1 MNKHRYRVLFSKTV
15 QRFIV
20 TSELAK
26 TATAGNTETGDLKC
40 GQYSAYFSFYPSLQ
54 SLTFAVFCA
63 LGFVSFISPS
73 VYAETLMIQA
83 DSAAATNQRPVVLQ
97 TANGLPQVNIQT
109 PNEQGL
115 SHNRYTHFDV
125 DTQGAILNNSRK
137 NTQTQQGGWIQG
149 NPYLAGGEAKV
160 ILNEVN
166 SNHPSQLKGYVEVAG
181 KKADV
186 IITNPNGIH
195 CQGCGI
201 INAERATFAT
211 GKPEI
216 HHGSLDSFK
225 VEKGKVTVEGKGLDN
240 SQTDYTDIISRS
252 TEINAGVW
260 SKRKVNVTT
269 GKNRVTKNN
278 DSVQIIHTTE
288 KEKQPENPPHFALDV
303 THLGGMY
310 AEKIHLIGTE
320 QGLGVN
326 HAGHIGASAG
336 EVVIDAK
343 GHVVNQGF
351 IGAQGN
357 IQVQSS
363 ENIENRGTIHTKEKQ
378 DLKAKTVDNRQGTLA
393 GKQIQI
399 NATHVDNR
407 KISDEGSLI
416 VASDNIHLQTQTLD
430 NRGTK
435 NTANPTQGIQAAQV
449 TLTAQQINN
458 QSGGIY
464 ATQRGTLNVA
474 TTLNNQQGDILSA
487 AQLDVNGDKSHANIN
502 NAEGRIHA
510 GKHVTLTAKT
520 LQNEGTISTIG
531 NADIA
536 LTDGIELNNAFQ
548 VNGDLRFTT
557 EGKFTN
563 KSKLNIGHHINIR
576 AAEIENTE
584 AAEISSK
591 TTQISTVL
599 FTNRGLIDGETTRI
613 EGESLNNVGTGR
625 IYGNQL
631 SFAATHLTNA
641 KEADSSATIAAR
653 KRLDFGINTLKNLDQ
668 SFIFS
673 LGDLHIGGKLSEN
686 GEAIGQAKEIINGS
700 GIIEAMGDGKINTAT
715 LLNTDL
721 HLKLGINESREYFH
735 QVAKTTDSQRFT
747 VDKDGI
753 FAWNKKRSEAWF
765 QFYDGRPTQYQ
776 NDWIGWRY
784 NRTTKTSKIDV
795 QTPGKILIGGHL
807 SLTGDHLKNQ
817 YSKLL
822 VGKNLILGEQ
832 PITQNISH
840 QTLSQGDA
848 TLINEDV
855 IGNIDRLD
863 QGTVFKWVHYRSRG
877 IKKSHGHKDTDHKHY
892 EVAHSTEHFNFNV
905 VKNHIGDPEAVRK
918 ESENTSVTARTP
930 ANAIGDVENTLRLPN
945 QSLYKIN
952 PHADSHYIVETDP
965 RFADKRQWLS
975 SDYMFHALRTDLQN
989 MLKRLGDGFYEQRL
1003 INEQINQLTGRRFL
1017 EGYTSD
1023 YEQYK
1028 ALMDNGLYYAKKW
1041 NLTPGVALTA
1051 AQMKE
1056 LTSDLV
1062 WFEKRETQLPNGEK
1076 INVLAPK
1083 VYLSRRNSK
1092 INGEGSLI
1100 SAHQVIIRGMNQ
1112 VDNSG
1117 TILGHNTLSMTAK
1130 NIKNNEGRLQAN
1142 HLSLSAENDLLNL
1155 GGTFEAKDN
1164 LTARAKNLRIESKL
1178 SDTKDTGDFY
1188 KQDISK
1194 MAELNLTDK
1203 NSKLQ
1208 IHADENIVVKG
1219 IHANIAGDAAFY
1231 AKGDLELGTV
1241 TRINKEHYRM
1251 NADNYY
1257 LLDQENQ
1264 IGNQIQVKGNA
1275 QYIAGQNI
1283 TVTGNQLHSDG
1294 ETTIAAQGNIDIH
1307 EGRGKEHLNS
1317 AIKTTDRGLFSKKTI
1332 TSKHRH
1338 DYDLAEASM
1347 IDADKIHLQSN
1358 NGNIK
1363 VQGSSL
1369 VAENG
1374 FTAQGKNIDIREAEN
1389 RVYSE
1394 EFYSKKKS
1402 GMLGGGIGV
1411 TFGSQKQTLETD
1423 QTKLYASGSQVGS
1436 LNHKTRFIAENRY
1449 TQTASAVSSAKGDVD
1464 ILAQQATIKAADDK
1478 YESNMKQTFEQK
1490 GLTIAIT
1497 SPILSA
1503 LQAVQS
1509 TIKSAQQTGNSKNNR
1524 INAMS
1529 AVNTGFEAY
1538 RAGQAVGQ
1546 AQNALGNVM
1555 NGSEGM
1561 DSMVG
1566 IQITYGQQ
1574 KSESKTHT
1582 EGKTAATSQVNAGG
1596 KVNIVATGAGKA
1608 SNITINGSDVS
1619 GKQGTFLGAD
1629 NDINI
1634 TAAEQNHLERST
1646 NKSSGFNVGVAVKF
1660 GNGVAA
1666 GITVGGNRG
1675 KGYGNSDETT
1685 YVASHVGDA
1694 NSQTTIQSGGDTNL
1708 IGSQAKGKR
1717 VEVNAD
1723 NLNIKSLQDKSSY
1736 DGKQTN
1742 VSGSVTVGYGFAAGG
1757 SFSKS
1762 KINADHASV
1771 NEQAGIYAGDDG
1783 YDVNVEKHSD
1793 LKGTLV
1799 TSTET
1804 AEKEGKNRFSTGTIT
1819 HSDIENYSNHNAKG
1833 FGVGGGVTI
1842 GGGNAPKEIGGVEL
1856 QKIGQ
1861 NNADGS
1867 GKVETGG
1874 IAGIGSQGNWGVAK
1888 GLISGLLGQ
1897 VSDKGN
1903 EHGVTKS
1910 SINTQN
1916 FLIRNKETQ
1925 EKLTG
1930 KSIDETIQTLNKENL
1945 HQKLAK
1951 ADIESIK
1958 SDLERDLSVATKF
1971 VENVNSVGDDIYYNI
1986 EKTDKN
1992 ILLKQKRDKNCE
2004 DISCIQAKEIDVNTL
2019 NVPKTKEEAEQLAR
2033 MYAHGIFNTNDE
2045 ERITGA
2051 IQYGGKDYLDN
2062 DALVVKRNYTNPLTE
2077 LSFTAFE
2084 RIRAGINLPT
2094 IFGASNASRDQAKI
2108 WSLLDEYNKRHP
2120 KDQVELTHF
2129 AHSLGVSGMVNAMN
2143 WAKHKN
2149 IDLSHT
2155 KLNGNTVGTSYPM
2168 TNETI
2173 GGMLSLG
2180 HYEQGYKEKA
2190 EELFN
2195 GGNVS
2200 YAVAPRD
2207 IVGTGINLPFVPG
2220 KFSIGIGN
2228 TDTTGDNYSGIP
2240 LIDMFRGAHNKAYYK
2255 DKRVIEFLY
2264 PQNQNNKSQEMESI
2278 INYQKTVWG
2287 NIGPSFNTIKLNDKG
2302 NKK

>member
-1 MNKHRYRVLFSKTV
+1 MNKHRYRVLFSKTL

-26 TATAGNTETGDLKC
+26 TTTAGNTERDYLKC
-40 GQYSAYFSFYPSLQ
+40 GQSLACFSFYPSLQ

-63 LGFVSFISPS
+63 LGFVSLISPS
-73 VYAETLMIQA
+73 AYAETLMIQA
-83 DSAAATNQRPVVLQ
+83 DSTAAANQRPVVLQ

-109 PNEQGL
+109 PNDQGL
-115 SHNRYTHFDV
+115 SHNRYSHFDV

-186 IITNPNGIH
+186 IIANPNGIH

-201 INAERATFAT
+201 MNAERATFTT

-225 VEKGKVTVEGKGLDN
+225 IEKGKITVEGKGLDN

-252 TEINAGVW
+252 AEINAGVW
-260 SKRKVNVTT
+260 SKREVNVTT

-288 KEKQPENPPHFALDV
+288 KEKQSENPPHFALDV

-378 DLKAKTVDNRQGTLA
+378 YLKAKNVDNRQGTLA

-407 KISDEGSLI
+407 KVSEEGSLI

-464 ATQRGTLNVA
+464 ATQRGTLNI
-474 TTLNNQQGDILSA
+474 TSTLDNRQGDILSA
-487 AQLDVNGDKSHANIN
+487 EQLDINGDKSHANMN
-502 NAEGRIHA
+502 NVEGKIHA
-510 GKHVTLTAKT
+510 GKHLILTAKT
-520 LQNEGTISTIG
+520 LQNEGNISTTG

-563 KSKLNIGHHINIR
+563 KSKLNIGHRVNIH
-576 AAEIENTE
+576 AAEIENSQ

-591 TTQISTVL
+591 TTQISTAL

-613 EGESLNNVGTGR
+613 EGESLNNIGTGR
-625 IYGNQL
+625 IYGDQL
-631 SFAATHLTNA
+631 SFAATHLTNI
-641 KEADSSATIAAR
+641 KEGDSSATIAAR
-653 KRLDFGINTLKNLDQ
+653 KRLDIGINTLKNLDQ

-673 LGDLHIGGKLSEN
+673 LGDLHIGGTLSEN
-686 GEAIGQAKEIINGS
+686 GEAVGRAKEIINGS
-700 GIIEAMGDGKINTAT
+700 GIIEAMGDGKINTTT

-807 SLTGDHLKNQ
+807 TLTGDHLKNQ

-822 VGKNLILGEQ
+822 VGKSLILGEK
-832 PITQNISH
+832 PITQNLSH
-840 QTLSQGDA
+840 QTLSEGSA

-863 QGTVFKWVHYRSRG
+863 KGSVFKWVHYRSRG
-877 IKKSHGHKDTDHKHY
+877 LKKSHGHKDTDHKHY
-892 EVAHSTEHFNFNV
+892 EVAHPTEHFNFNV

-918 ESENTSVTARTP
+918 ESDNTSVAAHTP
-930 ANAIGDVENTLRLPN
+930 ANVISPVENRLRLPN
-945 QSLYKIN
+945 QNLYKIN
-952 PHADSHYIVETDP
+952 PYADSHYIVETDP

-975 SDYMFHALRTDLQN
+975 SDYMFHALRADPQN
-989 MLKRLGDGFYEQRL
+989 ILKRLGDGFYEQRL

-1062 WFEKRETQLPNGEK
+1062 WFEKREMQLPNGEK

-1117 TILGHNTLSMTAK
+1117 TILGNSSLSITAQ

-1142 HLSLSAENDLLNL
+1142 HLSLSVQNELLNL

-1164 LTARAKNLRIESKL
+1164 LAAHAKNLRFESKL
-1178 SDTKDTGDFY
+1178 SETKDTGDFY
-1188 KQDISK
+1188 KKDISK
-1194 MAELNLTDK
+1194 AAELNLTDK
-1203 NSKLQ
+1203 NGKLQ
-1208 IHADENIVVKG
+1208 VHADENIVVKG
-1219 IHANIAGDAAFY
+1219 IRANIAGDAAFY

-1241 TRINKEHYRM
+1241 SRINKEHYRM

-1307 EGRGKEHLNS
+1307 EGRVKEHLNS
-1317 AIKTTDRGLFSKKTI
+1317 AIKTTDRGLVSKKTI
-1332 TSKHRH
+1332 TAKHRH

-1363 VQGSSL
+1363 VQGSNL

-1374 FTAQGKNIDIREAEN
+1374 FTAQGKNIDITEAEN
-1389 RVYSE
+1389 RIYSE
-1394 EFYSKKKS
+1394 DFYSKKKS

-1423 QTKLYASGSQVGS
+1423 QTRLYASGSQVGS
-1436 LNHKTRFIAENRY
+1436 LNHDTRFIAENRY
-1449 TQTASAVSSAKGDVD
+1449 TQTASAVSAKGDVD

-1574 KSESKTHT
+1574 KSESRTHT
-1582 EGKTAATSQVNAGG
+1582 EGKTAAKSQVNAGG

-1675 KGYGNSDETT
+1675 KGYGNSDETS
-1685 YVASHVGDA
+1685 YVASHVGD
-1694 NSQTTIQSGGDTNL
+1694 SQSKIVIHAGGDANI
-1708 IGSQAKGKR
+1708 IGSQVKGKR
-1717 VEVNAD
+1717 VEVNAE

-1783 YDVNVEKHSD
+1783 YDVNVEKHTD
-1793 LKGTLV
+1793 LKGAII

-1833 FGVGGGVTI
+1833 FGIGGSVTM

-1856 QKIGQ
+1856 QKIGK

-1888 GLISGLLGQ
+1888 GLISGLFGQ

-1903 EHGVTKS
+1903 EHGVTTS

-1916 FLIRNKETQ
+1916 LIIRDKEAQ
-1925 EKLTG
+1925 EQLTG
-1930 KSIDETIQTLNKENL
+1930 KSINETIEALNQENR

-1971 VENVNSVGDDIYYNI
+1971 VENVNSVGDEIYYQM
-1986 EKTDKN
+1986 EKNEDSVFSIQKKTENCNHINCLDFETDNSQALKRIIYSN
-1992 ILLKQKRDKNCE
+1992 DLLTDEQAQLLSKVATAGMLNLKREDKVSSAILYDK
-2004 DISCIQAKEIDVNTL
+2004 DLSSIDETAVIL
-2019 NVPKTKEEAEQLAR
+2019 NRGSTNYLNEF
-2033 MYAHGIFNTNDE
+2033 IF
-2045 ERITGA
+2045 TG
-2051 IQYGGKDYLDN
+2051 
-2062 DALVVKRNYTNPLTE
+2062 
-2077 LSFTAFE
+2077 FE
-2084 RIRAGINLPT
+2084 RFRAWANLPSV
-2094 IFGASNASRDQAKI
+2094 FGASNATRDHAQITKK
-2108 WSLLDEYNKRHP
+2108 LNEYNAHRIAQGKEAISANN
-2120 KDQVELTHF
+2120 V
-2129 AHSLGVSGMVNAMN
+2129 AHSLGVSGNKNMLNWSEYVGNRYDNTKVNFL
-2143 WAKHKN
+2143 H
-2149 IDLSHT
+2149 L
-2155 KLNGNTVGTSYPM
+2155 GGSYPS
-2168 TNETI
+2168 EGVDKQAKQLF
-2173 GGMLSLG
+2173 GGVNTEYHGVKGDVVYSGLG
-2180 HYEQGYKEKA
+2180 G
-2190 EELFN
+2190 LF
-2195 GGNVS
+2195 
-2200 YAVAPRD
+2200 
-2207 IVGTGINLPFVPG
+2207 
-2220 KFSIGIGN
+2220 IGN
-2228 TDTTGDNYSGIP
+2228 NPNAKQVEGLSFGQAHSEANQNINNLKYIYK
-2240 LIDMFRGAHNKAYYK
+2240 IDDEKKIVEWEKTKDVLNKVYPSSRLREFNKANE
-2255 DKRVIEFLY
+2255 V
-2264 PQNQNNKSQEMESI
+2264 NK
-2278 INYQKTVWG
+2278 
-2287 NIGPSFNTIKLNDKG
+2287 
-2302 NKK
+2302 

>member
-1 MNKHRYRVLFSKTV
+1 MNKHRYRVLFSKTL

-26 TATAGNTETGDLKC
+26 MTTAGNTERDYLKC
-40 GQYSAYFSFYPSLQ
+40 GQSSACFSFYPSLQ

-63 LGFVSFISPS
+63 LGFVSLVSPS
-73 VYAETLMIQA
+73 AYAETLMIQA
-83 DSAAATNQRPVVLQ
+83 DSTAAANQRPVVLQ

-109 PNEQGL
+109 PNAQGL
-115 SHNRYTHFDV
+115 SHNRYSHFDI

-166 SNHPSQLKGYVEVAG
+166 SNHPSQLKGYIEVAG

-186 IITNPNGIH
+186 IIANPNGIH

-201 INAERATFAT
+201 MNAERATFTT

-252 TEINAGVW
+252 AEINAGVW
-260 SKRKVNVTT
+260 SKREVNVTT

-278 DSVQIIHTTE
+278 TSVQIIHTTE
-288 KEKQPENPPHFALDV
+288 KEKQSENPPHFALDV

-357 IQVQSS
+357 IEVQSS

-378 DLKAKTVDNRQGTLA
+378 HLKSKNVDNRQGTLV

-399 NATHVDNR
+399 DAAHVDNR
-407 KISDEGSLI
+407 KVSEEGSLI
-416 VASDNIHLQTQTLD
+416 VAADNILVQANTLD

-435 NTANPTQGIQAAQV
+435 NTTNPTQGIQAAQV

-464 ATQRGTLNVA
+464 ATQRGTLNV
-474 TTLNNQQGDILSA
+474 TSTLDNRQGDILSA
-487 AQLDVNGDKSHANIN
+487 EQLDIYGDKSHANMN
-502 NAEGRIHA
+502 NAEGKIHA

-520 LQNEGTISTIG
+520 LQNEGNISTTG

-563 KSKLNIGHHINIR
+563 KSKLNIGHRVNIH
-576 AAEIENTE
+576 ATEIENTQ

-591 TTQISTVL
+591 TTQISTAL

-613 EGESLNNVGTGR
+613 EGESLNNIGTGR
-625 IYGNQL
+625 IYGDQL
-631 SFAATHLTNA
+631 SFAATHLTNI
-641 KEADSSATIAAR
+641 KEGDSSAAIAAR
-653 KRLDFGINTLKNLDQ
+653 KRLDIGINTLKNLDQ

-673 LGDLHIGGKLSEN
+673 LGDLHIGGILSEN
-686 GEAIGQAKEIINGS
+686 GEAVGRAKEIINGS
-700 GIIEAMGDGKINTAT
+700 GIIEAMGDGKINTTT

-721 HLKLGINESREYFH
+721 NLKLGINESHEYFH

-822 VGKNLILGEQ
+822 VGKSLILGEK
-832 PITQNISH
+832 PITQNLSH
-840 QTLSQGDA
+840 QTLSEGSA

-863 QGTVFKWVHYRSRG
+863 KGSVFKWVHYRSRG
-877 IKKSHGHKDTDHKHY
+877 LKKSHGHKDTDHKHY
-892 EVAHSTEHFNFNV
+892 EVAHPTEHFNFNV

-918 ESENTSVTARTP
+918 ESDNTSVAAHTP
-930 ANAIGDVENTLRLPN
+930 ANVISPVENTLRLPN

-975 SDYMFHALRTDLQN
+975 SDYMFHALRADPQN

-1017 EGYTSD
+1017 EGYASD

-1100 SAHQVIIRGMNQ
+1100 SAQKVIIRGMNQ

-1117 TILGHNTLSMTAK
+1117 TILGHNTLSMTAQ

-1164 LTARAKNLRIESKL
+1164 LTARAKNLHIESKL

-1203 NSKLQ
+1203 NGKLQ
-1208 IHADENIVVKG
+1208 VYADENIVVKG

-1231 AKGDLELGTV
+1231 AKNNLELGMV
-1241 TRINKEHYRM
+1241 SRINKEHYRM

-1307 EGRGKEHLNS
+1307 EGRVKEHLNS

-1332 TSKHRH
+1332 TAKHRH

-1389 RVYSE
+1389 RIYSE
-1394 EFYSKKKS
+1394 DFYSKKKS

-1423 QTKLYASGSQVGS
+1423 QTRLYASGSQVGS
-1436 LNHKTRFIAENRY
+1436 LNNETRFIAENRY

-1464 ILAQQATIKAADDK
+1464 ILAQQAAIKAADDK

-1524 INAMS
+1524 VNAMS
-1529 AVNTGFEAY
+1529 AVNTGFDAY

-1574 KSESKTHT
+1574 KSESRTHT
-1582 EGKTAATSQVNAGG
+1582 EGKTAAKSQVNAGG

-1619 GKQGTFLGAD
+1619 GKQGTVLGAD

-1634 TAAEQNHLERST
+1634 TAAEQTHKEHST

-1708 IGSQAKGKR
+1708 IGSQVKGKR

-1793 LKGTLV
+1793 LKGALV

-1804 AEKEGKNRFSTGTIT
+1804 AEKEGKNSFSTGTIT

-1874 IAGIGSQGNWGVAK
+1874 IAGIGSQGNWGLAK
-1888 GLISGLLGQ
+1888 GLITGLLGQ
-1897 VSDKGN
+1897 VSDKGS
-1903 EHGVTKS
+1903 EHGVTTS
-1910 SINTQN
+1910 SINTKN
-1916 FLIRNKETQ
+1916 LIIRDKEAQ
-1925 EKLTG
+1925 EQLTR
-1930 KSIDETIQTLNKENL
+1930 KSINETIETLNQENR

-2004 DISCIQAKEIDVNTL
+2004 DISCIQSKEIDVNTL

-2077 LSFTAFE
+2077 LTFTVFE
-2084 RIRAGINLPT
+2084 RMRAGMNLPS

-2120 KDQVELTHF
+2120 KEQVELTHF

-2228 TDTTGDNYSGIP
+2228 TNTTGNNTSGIP

-2255 DKRVIEFLY
+2255 DEKVINFLY
-2264 PQNQNNKSQEMESI
+2264 PLFKDGGITRNKV
-2278 INYQKTVWG
+2278 INYQYDTWG
-2287 NIGPSFNTIKLNDKG
+2287 QIGPKTQKIEINHNSKG
-2302 NKK
+2302 SK

>member
-1 MNKHRYRVLFSKTV
+1 MNKHRYRVLFSKTL

-26 TATAGNTETGDLKC
+26 TTTAGNTEKGDLKC
-40 GQYSAYFSFYPSLQ
+40 GQSSACFSFYPSLQ

-63 LGFVSFISPS
+63 LGFISLISPS
-73 VYAETLMIQA
+73 AYAETLMIQA
-83 DSAAATNQRPVVLQ
+83 DSTAVANQRPVVLQ

-109 PNEQGL
+109 PNDQGL
-115 SHNRYTHFDV
+115 SHNRYSHFDV

-149 NPYLAGGEAKV
+149 NPYLAGDEAKV

-181 KKADV
+181 RKADV
-186 IITNPNGIH
+186 IIANPNGIH

-201 INAERATFAT
+201 MNAERATFTT

-225 VEKGKVTVEGKGLDN
+225 VEKGKVTIEGKGLDN

-252 TEINAGVW
+252 AEINAGVW
-260 SKRKVNVTT
+260 SKREVNITT

-288 KEKQPENPPHFALDV
+288 KEKQSENPPHFALDV
-303 THLGGMY
+303 THLGGIY
-310 AEKIHLIGTE
+310 VEKIHLIGTE

-343 GHVVNQGF
+343 GRVVNQGF

-363 ENIENRGTIHTKEKQ
+363 ENIENRGAIHTKEKQ
-378 DLKAKTVDNRQGTLA
+378 YLKSKNLDNRQGTLA

-399 NATHVDNR
+399 DASHVDNR
-407 KISDEGSLI
+407 KVSEEGSLI
-416 VASDNIHLQTQTLD
+416 VAADNILVQANTLD

-435 NTANPTQGIQAAQV
+435 NTTNPTQGIQAAQV

-464 ATQRGTLNVA
+464 AIQRGTLNVA
-474 TTLNNQQGDILSA
+474 NTLDNQQGDILSA
-487 AQLDVNGDKSHANIN
+487 GQLDINGDKSHANLN
-502 NAEGRIHA
+502 NAEGKIHA

-520 LQNEGTISTIG
+520 LQNEGNISTTG

-536 LTDGIELNNAFQ
+536 LTDGIELKNAFQ
-548 VNGDLRFTT
+548 VNGNLHFTT

-563 KSKLNIGHHINIR
+563 KSKLNIGHRVNIH
-576 AAEIENTE
+576 AAEIENTQ

-591 TTQISTVL
+591 TTQISTAL

-613 EGESLNNVGTGR
+613 EGESLNNIGTGR
-625 IYGNQL
+625 IYGDQL
-631 SFAATHLTNA
+631 SFAATHLTNI
-641 KEADSSATIAAR
+641 KEGDSSAMIAAR
-653 KRLDFGINTLKNLDQ
+653 KRLDIGINTLKNLDQ

-673 LGDLHIGGKLSEN
+673 LSDLHIGGTLSEN
-686 GEAIGQAKEIINGS
+686 GEAVGRAKEIINGS
-700 GIIEAMGDGKINTAT
+700 GIIEAMGDGKINTTT

-753 FAWNKKRSEAWF
+753 FTWNKKRSEAWF

-807 SLTGDHLKNQ
+807 TLTGDHLKNQ

-822 VGKNLILGEQ
+822 VGKSLILGEQ
-832 PITQNISH
+832 PITQNLSH
-840 QTLSQGDA
+840 QTLSEGGA

-863 QGTVFKWVHYRSRG
+863 KGSVFKWVHYRSRG
-877 IKKSHGHKDTDHKHY
+877 LKKSHGHKDTDHKHY
-892 EVAHSTEHFNFNV
+892 EVAHPTEHFNFNV
-905 VKNHIGDPEAVRK
+905 VKNHIGDSEAVRK
-918 ESENTSVTARTP
+918 ESDNTSVAAHTP
-930 ANAIGDVENTLRLPN
+930 ANVISPVENTLRLPN

-975 SDYMFHALRTDLQN
+975 SDYMFHALRADPQN

-1100 SAHQVIIRGMNQ
+1100 SANHVIIRGMNQ

-1117 TILGHNTLSMTAK
+1117 TILGNSSLSITAQ

-1142 HLSLSAENDLLNL
+1142 HLSLSAQNELLNL

-1164 LTARAKNLRIESKL
+1164 LAAHAKNLRFESKL
-1178 SDTKDTGDFY
+1178 SETKDTGDFY
-1188 KQDISK
+1188 EKDISK
-1194 MAELNLTDK
+1194 AAELNLTNK
-1203 NSKLQ
+1203 NGKLQ
-1208 IHADENIVVKG
+1208 VHADENIVVKG
-1219 IHANIAGDAAFY
+1219 IRANIAGDAAFY

-1241 TRINKEHYRM
+1241 SRINKEHYRM

-1307 EGRGKEHLNS
+1307 EGRAKEHLNS

-1332 TSKHRH
+1332 TAKHRH

-1363 VQGSSL
+1363 VQGSNL

-1389 RVYSE
+1389 RIYSE
-1394 EFYSKKKS
+1394 DFYSKKKS

-1423 QTKLYASGSQVGS
+1423 QTRFYASGSQVGS
-1436 LNHKTRFIAENRY
+1436 LNHDTRFIAENRY

-1503 LQAVQS
+1503 LQAVQN

-1529 AVNTGFEAY
+1529 AVNTGFDAY

-1546 AQNALGNVM
+1546 AQNTLSNVM

-1582 EGKTAATSQVNAGG
+1582 EGKTAAKSQVNAGG

-1675 KGYGNSDETT
+1675 KG
-1685 YVASHVGDA
+1685 
-1694 NSQTTIQSGGDTNL
+1694 
-1708 IGSQAKGKR
+1708 KR
-1717 VEVNAD
+1717 VEVDAD

-1742 VSGSVTVGYGFAAGG
+1742 ISGSVTVGYGFAAGG

-1771 NEQAGIYAGDDG
+1771 NEQAGIYAGNEG

-1793 LKGTLV
+1793 LKGALV
-1799 TSTET
+1799 TSTQT
-1804 AEKEGKNRFSTGTIT
+1804 AEKEGKNHFSTGTIT

-1833 FGVGGGVTI
+1833 FGVGGSVTI

-1856 QKIGQ
+1856 QKIGK

-1903 EHGVTKS
+1903 EHGVTTS
-1910 SINTQN
+1910 SINTKN
-1916 FLIRNKETQ
+1916 LIIRDKEAQ
-1925 EKLTG
+1925 EQLTG

-1971 VENVNSVGDDIYYNI
+1971 VENVNSVGDEIYYQM
-1986 EKTDKN
+1986 EKNEDSVFSIQKKTENCNHINCLDFETDNSQALKRIIYSN
-1992 ILLKQKRDKNCE
+1992 DLLTDEQAQLLSKVATAGMLNLKREDKVSSAILYDK
-2004 DISCIQAKEIDVNTL
+2004 DLSSIDETAVIL
-2019 NVPKTKEEAEQLAR
+2019 NRGSTNYLNEF
-2033 MYAHGIFNTNDE
+2033 IF
-2045 ERITGA
+2045 TG
-2051 IQYGGKDYLDN
+2051 
-2062 DALVVKRNYTNPLTE
+2062 
-2077 LSFTAFE
+2077 FE
-2084 RIRAGINLPT
+2084 RFRAWANLPSV
-2094 IFGASNASRDQAKI
+2094 FGASNATRDHAQITKK
-2108 WSLLDEYNKRHP
+2108 LNEYNAHRIAQGKEAISANN
-2120 KDQVELTHF
+2120 V
-2129 AHSLGVSGMVNAMN
+2129 AHSLGVSGNKNMLNWSEYVGNRYDNTKVNFL
-2143 WAKHKN
+2143 H
-2149 IDLSHT
+2149 L
-2155 KLNGNTVGTSYPM
+2155 GGSYPSEGVDKQAKQLFGSVN
-2168 TNETI
+2168 TEYHGVKGDVVYSGL
-2173 GGMLSLG
+2173 GG
-2180 HYEQGYKEKA
+2180 
-2190 EELFN
+2190 LF
-2195 GGNVS
+2195 
-2200 YAVAPRD
+2200 
-2207 IVGTGINLPFVPG
+2207 
-2220 KFSIGIGN
+2220 IGN
-2228 TDTTGDNYSGIP
+2228 NPNAKQVEGLSFGQ
-2240 LIDMFRGAHNKAYYK
+2240 AHSEA
-2255 DKRVIEFLY
+2255 
-2264 PQNQNNKSQEMESI
+2264 NQNINNLKYIYKIDDEKKIVEWEKTKDVLNKV
-2278 INYQKTVWG
+2278 Y
-2287 NIGPSFNTIKLNDKG
+2287 PSSRLREFNKVNEV
-2302 NKK
+2302 NK

>member
-1 MNKHRYRVLFSKTV
+1 MNKHRYRVLFSKTL

-26 TATAGNTETGDLKC
+26 TTTSGNTERGDLKC

-63 LGFVSFISPS
+63 LGFVSLISPS
-73 VYAETLMIQA
+73 AYAETLMIQA
-83 DSAAATNQRPVVLQ
+83 DSTAAVSQRPVVLQ

-109 PNEQGL
+109 PNDQGL
-115 SHNRYTHFDV
+115 SHNRYSHFDV

-186 IITNPNGIH
+186 IIANPNGIH

-201 INAERATFAT
+201 MNAERATFTT

-225 VEKGKVTVEGKGLDN
+225 VEKVTVEGKGLDN

-252 TEINAGVW
+252 AEINAGIW
-260 SKRKVNVTT
+260 SKREVNVTT
-269 GKNRVTKNN
+269 GKNQVTKNN

-288 KEKQPENPPHFALDV
+288 KEKQSENPPHFALDV

-357 IQVQSS
+357 IQLQSS

-378 DLKAKTVDNRQGTLA
+378 HLKSKNLDNRQGTLA

-399 NATHVDNR
+399 DAAHVDNR
-407 KISDEGSLI
+407 KVSEEGSLI
-416 VASDNIHLQTQTLD
+416 VAADNILVQANTLD

-435 NTANPTQGIQAAQV
+435 NTTNPTQGIQAAQV

-464 ATQRGTLNVA
+464 ATQRGTLNV
-474 TTLNNQQGDILSA
+474 TSTLDNRQGDILSA
-487 AQLDVNGDKSHANIN
+487 GQLDINGDKSRANMN

-520 LQNEGTISTIG
+520 LQNEGNISTTG

-536 LTDGIELNNAFQ
+536 LTDGIELKNAFQ

-563 KSKLNIGHHINIR
+563 KSKLNIGHRVNIH
-576 AAEIENTE
+576 AAEIENSQ

-591 TTQISTVL
+591 TTQISTAL

-613 EGESLNNVGTGR
+613 EGKSLNNVGTGR

-641 KEADSSATIAAR
+641 KEGDSSATIAAR

-686 GEAIGQAKEIINGS
+686 GEAIGRAKEIINGS
-700 GIIEAMGDGKINTAT
+700 GIIEAMGDGKINTTT

-807 SLTGDHLKNQ
+807 TLTGDHLKNQ

-822 VGKNLILGEQ
+822 VGKSLILGEK
-832 PITQNISH
+832 PITQNLSH
-840 QTLSQGDA
+840 QTLSEGGA

-863 QGTVFKWVHYRSRG
+863 KGSVFKWVHYRSRG
-877 IKKSHGHKDTDHKHY
+877 LKKSHGHKDTDHKHY
-892 EVAHSTEHFNFNV
+892 EVAHPTEHFNFNV

-918 ESENTSVTARTP
+918 ESDNTSVAAHTP
-930 ANAIGDVENTLRLPN
+930 ANAISPVENRLRLPN

-975 SDYMFHALRTDLQN
+975 SDYMFHALRADPQN
-989 MLKRLGDGFYEQRL
+989 MIKRLGDGFYEQRL

-1100 SAHQVIIRGMNQ
+1100 SANQVIIRGMNQ

-1117 TILGHNTLSMTAK
+1117 TILGNSSLSITAQ

-1142 HLSLSAENDLLNL
+1142 HLSLSAENEFLNL

-1164 LTARAKNLRIESKL
+1164 LTAHAKNLRIESKL
-1178 SDTKDTGDFY
+1178 SETKDTGDFY
-1188 KQDISK
+1188 KKDISK
-1194 MAELNLTDK
+1194 AAELNLTDK
-1203 NSKLQ
+1203 NGKLQ
-1208 IHADENIVVKG
+1208 VYADENIVVKG
-1219 IHANIAGDAAFY
+1219 IRANIAGDAAFY

-1241 TRINKEHYRM
+1241 SRINKEHYRM

-1307 EGRGKEHLNS
+1307 EGRVKEHLNS

-1332 TSKHRH
+1332 TAKHRH

-1363 VQGSSL
+1363 VQGSNL

-1389 RVYSE
+1389 RIYSE
-1394 EFYSKKKS
+1394 DVYSKKKS

-1436 LNHKTRFIAENRY
+1436 LNHDTRFIAENRY

-1464 ILAQQATIKAADDK
+1464 ILAQQAAIKAADDK

-1529 AVNTGFEAY
+1529 AVNTGFDAY

-1546 AQNALGNVM
+1546 AQNALGNII

-1566 IQITYGQQ
+1566 IQVTYGQQ

-1582 EGKTAATSQVNAGG
+1582 EGKTAAKSQVNAGG

-1634 TAAEQNHLERST
+1634 TAAEQTHLERST

-1685 YVASHVGDA
+1685 YVASHVGDS

-1708 IGSQAKGKR
+1708 IGSQVKGKR
-1717 VEVNAD
+1717 VEVNAE

-1793 LKGTLV
+1793 LKGALV
-1799 TSTET
+1799 TSTQT
-1804 AEKEGKNRFSTGTIT
+1804 AENEGKNRFSTGTIT

-1833 FGVGGGVTI
+1833 FGIGGSVTM

-1856 QKIGQ
+1856 QKIGK

-1888 GLISGLLGQ
+1888 GLISGLFGQ

-1903 EHGVTKS
+1903 EHGVTTS
-1910 SINTQN
+1910 SINTKN
-1916 FLIRNKETQ
+1916 LIIRDKEAQ
-1925 EKLTG
+1925 EQLTG
-1930 KSIDETIQTLNKENL
+1930 KSINETIEALNQENR

-1958 SDLERDLSVATKF
+1958 SDLERNLSVATKF
-1971 VENVNSVGDDIYYNI
+1971 VENVNSVGDEIYYQM
-1986 EKTDKN
+1986 EKNEDSVFSIQKKTENCNHINCLDFETDNSQALKRIIYSN
-1992 ILLKQKRDKNCE
+1992 DLLTDEQAQLLSKVATAGMLNLKREDKVSSAILYDK
-2004 DISCIQAKEIDVNTL
+2004 DLSSIDETAVIL
-2019 NVPKTKEEAEQLAR
+2019 NRGSTNYLNEF
-2033 MYAHGIFNTNDE
+2033 IF
-2045 ERITGA
+2045 TG
-2051 IQYGGKDYLDN
+2051 
-2062 DALVVKRNYTNPLTE
+2062 
-2077 LSFTAFE
+2077 FE
-2084 RIRAGINLPT
+2084 RFRAWANLPSV
-2094 IFGASNASRDQAKI
+2094 FGASNATRDHAQITKK
-2108 WSLLDEYNKRHP
+2108 LNEYNAHRIAQGKEAISANN
-2120 KDQVELTHF
+2120 V
-2129 AHSLGVSGMVNAMN
+2129 AHSLGVSGNKNMLNWSEYVGNRYDNTKVNFL
-2143 WAKHKN
+2143 H
-2149 IDLSHT
+2149 L
-2155 KLNGNTVGTSYPM
+2155 GGSYPSEGVDKQAKRLFGSVN
-2168 TNETI
+2168 TEYHGVKGDVVYSGL
-2173 GGMLSLG
+2173 GG
-2180 HYEQGYKEKA
+2180 
-2190 EELFN
+2190 LF
-2195 GGNVS
+2195 
-2200 YAVAPRD
+2200 
-2207 IVGTGINLPFVPG
+2207 
-2220 KFSIGIGN
+2220 IGN
-2228 TDTTGDNYSGIP
+2228 NPNAKQVEGLSFGQ
-2240 LIDMFRGAHNKAYYK
+2240 AHSEA
-2255 DKRVIEFLY
+2255 
-2264 PQNQNNKSQEMESI
+2264 NQNINNLKYIYKIDDEKKIVEWEKTKDVLNKI
-2278 INYQKTVWG
+2278 Y
-2287 NIGPSFNTIKLNDKG
+2287 PSSRLREFNKVNEV
-2302 NKK
+2302 NK